1 MHFVEL
7 FGMDS
12 SQRLFKRHLKKLQDE
27 HVAKKIQGYIAMLPD
42 ILQEMFPDVTAL
54 RDL

>member
-1 MHFVEL
+1 
-7 FGMDS
+7 MDS

-27 HVAKKIQGYIAMLPD
+27 HFAKKIQGYMDMLPD
-42 ILQEMFPDVTAL
+42 ALQEMFPDVIAL